1 MKITQA
7 AKLLSNKT
15 HSIVNDNNDFDL
27 LRSVLKLAFPLDEAT
42 SIFDFTTYKDDQYE
56 KIIGYCRHDKE
67 NWANVGEYLKELESI
82 KLSEIEKQKVSEIN
96 LESESEF
103 EKIVSQTL
111 RQIEETLIVKGK
123 EYRRNNNP
131 FHNFEVGARK
141 KNISREK
148 ALDGMLLKH
157 EVSIE
162 DMTNDLDLDIL
173 PTESAVNEKFGDALI
188 YLIIKKAM
196 LIDRIKNA
204 K

>member
-7 AKLLSNKT
+7 AKLLSERT

-27 LRSVLKLAFPLDEAT
+27 LRSVLKLAFPLDKVTAEY
-42 SIFDFTTYKDDQYE
+42 DFTKVRFDENVY
-56 KIIGYCRHDKE
+56 GYCRHSKGD
-67 NWANVGEYLKELESI
+67 WADIGEYLKELETI
-82 KLSEIEKQKVSEIN
+82 KLSEIEKQKVSEIK

-103 EKIVSQTL
+103 DKIVSQTL

-141 KNISREK
+141 KNITREK